1 MQITKIEAS
10 PIKNK
15 RFRVTMDDGKHYDFG
30 LRNGSTYLDH
40 KDPVKRTN
48 YLKRH
53 MGNEIE
59 NKLIKSLTPSPSLF
73 SAYILWGWSTDIKEN
88 IKYLNNLFLSKHH

>member
-1 MQITKIEAS
+1 MQITKIENS

-15 RFRVTMDDGKHYDFG
+15 RYRVTMSDGKHYDFG
-30 LRNGSTYLDH
+30 LKEGSTYIDH
-40 KDPVKRTN
+40 KDAIKRTN

-53 MGNEIE
+53 MGNERE
-59 NKLIKSLTPSPSLF
+59 NYLIKNLVPSPSLF

-88 IKYLNNLFLSKHH
+88 IKYLNNLLKK

>member
-15 RFRVTMDDGKHYDFG
+15 RYRVTMTDGKHYDFG
-30 LRNGSTYLDH
+30 LKNGSTYLEH

-53 MGNEIE
+53 MGNETEKYLIE
-59 NKLIKSLTPSPSLF
+59 NYIPSPSLF
-73 SAYILWGWSTDIKEN
+73 SALLLWGYSTDLDKN
-88 IKYLNNLFLSKHH
+88 IKFLNSAFRKLY